1 MVTKDFY
8 LKNGLLYFSSQ
19 DEEYKCFEFS
29 GRASVYE
36 AVQQYNHVYI
46 ICDNS
51 NYFLYSLLFSGG
63 PVKCICA
70 DNITIHY
77 GNRLSIDYTHP
88 PEQILRTLNN
98 TEREIL
104 YLYFIKRRKIKEI
117 SK

>member
-1 MVTKDFY
+1 MTVALIMVTKDFY

-36 AVQQYNHVYI
+36 AVQQYNHVYM

-70 DNITIHY
+70 DNISIHY
-77 GNRLSIDYTHP
+77 GNRLSIDYTYP
-88 PEQILRTLNN
+88 PEQILRSLNN

-104 YLYFIKRRKIKEI
+104 YLYFIKRR
-117 SK
+117 

>member
-36 AVQQYNHVYI
+36 AVQQYNHVYM

-70 DNITIHY
+70 DNISIHY
-77 GNRLSIDYTHP
+77 GNRLSIDYIHQNKFFDLLIIP
-88 PEQILRTLNN
+88 N
-98 TEREIL
+98 ER
-104 YLYFIKRRKIKEI
+104 FFTSI
-117 SK
+117 SLSGEK

>member
-36 AVQQYNHVYI
+36 AVQQYNHVYM

-70 DNITIHY
+70 DNISIHY
-77 GNRLSIDYTHP
+77 GNRLSIDYTYPRIHQNKFFDLLIIP
-88 PEQILRTLNN
+88 N
-98 TEREIL
+98 ER
-104 YLYFIKRRKIKEI
+104 FFTSI
-117 SK
+117 SLSGEK

>member
-36 AVQQYNHVYI
+36 AVQQYNHVYM

-70 DNITIHY
+70 DNISIHY
-77 GNRLSIDYTHP
+77 GNRLSIDYTYP
-88 PEQILRTLNN
+88 PEQILR
-98 TEREIL
+98 
-104 YLYFIKRRKIKEI
+104 
-117 SK
+117 

>member
-36 AVQQYNHVYI
+36 AVQQYNHVYM

-51 NYFLYSLLFSGG
+51 NYF
-63 PVKCICA
+63 
-70 DNITIHY
+70 
-77 GNRLSIDYTHP
+77 
-88 PEQILRTLNN
+88 
-98 TEREIL
+98 
-104 YLYFIKRRKIKEI
+104 FIQSSFFRGAC
-117 SK
+117 

>member
-36 AVQQYNHVYI
+36 AVQQYNHVYM

-51 NYFLYSLLFSGG
+51 Y
-63 PVKCICA
+63 VM
-70 DNITIHY
+70 
-77 GNRLSIDYTHP
+77 
-88 PEQILRTLNN
+88 
-98 TEREIL
+98 
-104 YLYFIKRRKIKEI
+104 KIK
-117 SK
+117 SVDVTDNT